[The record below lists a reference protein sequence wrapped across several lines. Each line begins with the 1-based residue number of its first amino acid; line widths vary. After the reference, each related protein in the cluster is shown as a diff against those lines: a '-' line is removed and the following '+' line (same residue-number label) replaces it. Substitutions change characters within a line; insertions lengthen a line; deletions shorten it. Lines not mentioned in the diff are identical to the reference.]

1 MQTHAFLDCLMM
13 DLYKIYKTG
22 WLYKTQETEHNKI
35 FIRIL
40 KCKYLNFPL
49 LYILFRI
56 VLNYTV
62 LYF

>member
-1 MQTHAFLDCLMM
+1 MHIHEFLDCLMIV
-13 DLYKIYKTG
+13 LHKKE
-22 WLYKTQETEHNKI
+22 ETEAKKNFK
-35 FIRIL
+35 RTL

-56 VLNYTV
+56 LLNYTV